1 MKKINKLILKSALSI
16 LLINVF
22 SDKPIF
28 SQCKPWSGPAQ
39 PDSYDLLGDKI
50 VCIDNST
57 LNYSVESGGPSIGWS
72 ITGNCKNSSPTNKN
86 FMFAVA
92 IGEIDRVHQAVC
104 SIYPEYQDSLSVE
117 TF

>member
-39 PDSYDLLGDKI
+39 PDSNDLLGDKI

-57 LNYSVESGGPSIGWS
+57 LNYSVESDGAYYGWS
-72 ITGNCKNSSPTNKN
+72 ITGNCKNRNPTNKN

-92 IGEIDRVHQAVC
+92 SSEIDKVHQAVC